1 MTSLLPGSAPISPP
15 SSPDSHGSLDQDTFT
30 DATKLRSIHNTE
42 GYRDGIAN
50 NKTAKIQQGFD
61 EGYRLGAEVGAR
73 AGWILGVL
81 ESTGSAK
88 LLEDANKE
96 LNLKELF
103 GPQYFDEDGLWRWEC
118 TSTEYSESKN
128 EDGKDTNR
136 TANDTMTF
144 EDIAANHPILKKWT
158 ALVED
163 FARQSGLDLNALEQ
177 DGDDPA
183 STAHTND

>member
-1 MTSLLPGSAPISPP
+1 MASLLPGSAPLSPP
-15 SSPDSHGSLDQDTFT
+15 SSPDSHASLDQDTFP
-30 DATKLRSIHNTE
+30 DSTKLRSVHNTE

-88 LLEDANKE
+88 LLKDANKE

-118 TSTEYSESKN
+118 ATTETSEPKN
-128 EDGKDTNR
+128 GNGKDADR
-136 TANDTMTF
+136 TANETMTF
-144 EDIAANHPILKKWT
+144 EDIAASHPILKKWT
-158 ALVED
+158 TLVED
-163 FARQSGLDLNALEQ
+163 FARQSGLNLNVLEQ
-177 DGDDPA
+177 GEDDPTSA
-183 STAHTND
+183 AHTND